1 MNPQRKQTALIVWW
15 LVSDLLSLPF
25 HLIQFLFTRARHRRD
40 FQRALKDAAP

>member
-1 MNPQRKQTALIVWW
+1 MTSSRSQAARIVWW

-25 HLIQFLFTRARHRRD
+25 HLIKFVFTRAQCRRD